1 MTGGI
6 DFAAF
11 RSEPAANALV
21 GRITSLIK
29 RAGGTPENP
38 IALMEVCGTHTVA
51 ISRFGLRSMLPP
63 GLRLLSGPG
72 CPVCV
77 TPLIEIDR
85 CIAAATMQDVI
96 VATFGDMM
104 RVPGSHRSLESVRA
118 DGADV
123 RIVYSPMDALE
134 MARKNPAKLV
144 VFLGVGF
151 ETTSPIIA
159 ATVVAAA
166 REGLSN
172 FTVLP
177 FFKTVPA
184 ALDMLAAVPGRPL
197 DGFICPGHVSVIIG
211 SDAYLPVARDR
222 NIPCVVTGFE
232 PLDILAGVVMLLE
245 QIVAIRE
252 ATGSAGVAVQ
262 YSRAVTPEGN
272 TTAQGLMDDVFAVY
286 DAEWRGIGVV
296 PATGQT
302 LSKKYE
308 MFDAT
313 KRLKIDVPE
322 PEGERGCICGEIML
336 GRNLPPDCPHFG
348 AACTPRSPV
357 GPCMVSTEG
366 SCAEFYKYELPHS
379 EEK

>member
-11 RSEPAANALV
+11 RSEPAARALV
-21 GRITSLIK
+21 GRIEKLVD
-29 RAGGTPENP
+29 RAGGTREHPV
-38 IALMEVCGTHTVA
+38 AFMEVCGTHTVA
-51 ISRFGLRSMLPP
+51 ISRFGLRAMLPE

-85 CIAAATMQDVI
+85 SIEAARRPDVI

-104 RVPGSHRSLESVRA
+104 RVPGSNGSLESVRA
-118 DGADV
+118 EGADV

-134 MARKNPAKLV
+134 TARRNPAKLV

-159 ATVVAAA
+159 ATIVAAA
-166 REGLSN
+166 REGLGN
-172 FTVLP
+172 FAVLP
-177 FFKTVPA
+177 FFKTVPK

-211 SDAYLPVARDR
+211 SDAYLPVARER

-245 QIVAIRE
+245 QAVSIRE
-252 ATGSAGVAVQ
+252 GTGSAAVAVQ
-262 YSRAVTPEGN
+262 YSRAVTARGN
-272 TTAQGLMDDVFAVY
+272 VTAQGLLDDVFAVC
-286 DAEWRGIGVV
+286 DAEWRGIGGV
-296 PATGQT
+296 PGTGYA
-302 LSKKYE
+302 LSRRYE
-308 MFDAT
+308 TFDAT
-313 KRLKIDVPE
+313 RRLDLDVPE
-322 PEGERGCICGEIML
+322 PAGERGCICGEIML
-336 GRNLPPDCPHFG
+336 GRSLPPDCPHFG
-348 AACTPRSPV
+348 TTCTPRSPV

-366 SCAEFYKYELPHS
+366 SCAAFYKYERG
-379 EEK
+379 

>member
-6 DFAAF
+6 DLAAF

-21 GRITSLIK
+21 GRISSLTK
-29 RAGGTPENP
+29 RAGGTPDDP

-51 ISRFGLRSMLPP
+51 ISRFGLRAMLPP

-85 CIAAATMQDVI
+85 AIAAARMPDVI
-96 VATFGDMM
+96 IATFGDMM
-104 RVPGSHRSLESVRA
+104 RVPGSNGSLESAHA

-134 MARKNPAKLV
+134 IARKNPAKLV

-159 ATVVAAA
+159 ATIVAAA

-184 ALDMLAAVPGRPL
+184 ALYMLAAVPGRPL

-211 SDAYLPVARDR
+211 SDAYLPVAAQR

-245 QIVAIRE
+245 QVVSIRE
-252 ATGSAGVAVQ
+252 GTGSAAVAVQ
-262 YSRAVTPEGN
+262 YSRAVTREGN

-286 DAEWRGIGVV
+286 DAEWRGIGIV

-302 LSKKYE
+302 LSAKYE
-308 MFDAT
+308 VYDAT
-313 KRLKIDVPE
+313 KRLEIDVPT
-322 PEGERGCICGEIML
+322 PAGERGCICGEIML

-348 AACTPRSPV
+348 KACTPRSPV

-366 SCAEFYKYELPHS
+366 SCAAFYKYERTHT
-379 EEK
+379 EAE

>member
-6 DFAAF
+6 DLAAF
-11 RSEPAANALV
+11 RSEPAANALI
-21 GRITSLIK
+21 GRITSLTS
-29 RAGGTPENP
+29 RAGGTLESP

-51 ISRFGLRSMLPP
+51 ISRFGLRAMLPR

-85 CIAAATMQDVI
+85 SIAAARLPDVI
-96 VATFGDMM
+96 IATFGDMM
-104 RVPGSHRSLESVRA
+104 RVPGSNGSLESVRA

-134 MARKNPAKLV
+134 IARQNPSKV
-144 VFLGVGF
+144 IVFLGVGF

-159 ATVVAAA
+159 ATIVAAS
-166 REGLSN
+166 REELTN
-172 FTVLP
+172 FVVLP

-211 SDAYLPVARDR
+211 SDAYLPVAARR

-232 PLDILAGVVMLLE
+232 PLDILAGIVMLLE
-245 QIVAIRE
+245 QVVSIRE
-252 ATGSAGVAVQ
+252 GTGSAGVAVQ
-262 YSRAVTPEGN
+262 YSRAVTREGN
-272 TTAQGLMDDVFAVY
+272 PTAQGLLADVFTPY

-296 PATGQT
+296 LGTGHT
-302 LSKKYE
+302 LSRKYAK
-308 MFDAT
+308 FDAT
-313 KRLKIDVPE
+313 KRLEIDVPE
-322 PEGERGCICGEIML
+322 PAGERGCICGEIML

-348 AACTPRSPV
+348 EACTPRSPV

-366 SCAEFYKYELPHS
+366 SCAAFYKYERTHT
-379 EEK
+379 EVE

>member
-11 RSEPAANALV
+11 RSEPAARALV
-21 GRITSLIK
+21 GRINTLTE
-29 RAGGTPENP
+29 RAGGTHETP

-51 ISRFGLRSMLPP
+51 ISRFGLRAMLPP

-85 CIAAATMQDVI
+85 SIAAARIPDVI
-96 VATFGDMM
+96 IATFGDMM
-104 RVPGSHRSLESVRA
+104 RVPGSSGSLEGARA
-118 DGADV
+118 NGADV

-134 MARKNPAKLV
+134 FARKNPEKLV

-211 SDAYLPVARDR
+211 SDAYLPVAHDR

-245 QIVAIRE
+245 QIVSIRE
-252 ATGSAGVAVQ
+252 GTGIAAVAVQ

-272 TTAQGLMDDVFAVY
+272 PTARRLLDNVFTVY
-286 DAEWRGIGVV
+286 DAEWRGIGIV
-296 PATGQT
+296 PGTGQT
-302 LSKKYE
+302 LSAKYE
-308 MFDAT
+308 AYNAT
-313 KRLKIDVPE
+313 KRLAIDVPE
-322 PEGERGCICGEIML
+322 PAGERGCICGEIML
-336 GRNLPPDCPHFG
+336 GRHLPPDCPHFG
-348 AACTPRSPV
+348 TTCTPRSPV

-366 SCAEFYKYELPHS
+366 SCAAFYKYERTA
-379 EEK
+379 E